1 MSGSRVAIASEM
13 LLQRCAAGDRAAF
26 RMLYDRH
33 SPRLYAVALRI
44 TRRAP
49 LAGDAVQDAFI
60 QVWRNAGQF
69 MPGRGSA
76 EAWMTGLVRYRAL
89 DLLRRAGPPMQSLED
104 VQETGE
110 APDLSALAADADGR
124 ALRQC
129 LDRLDAQR
137 RHLVVLAFVEGFS
150 HSELAARLSTPLG
163 TVKSAIRRALAS
175 LRECLTA

>member
-1 MSGSRVAIASEM
+1 MSDSRAATSSEM
-13 LLQRCAAGDRAAF
+13 LLQRCATGDRAAF
-26 RMLYDRH
+26 RALYDRH

-44 TRRAP
+44 TRRPP

-60 QVWRNAGQF
+60 QVWRNSGQF
-69 MPGRGSA
+69 VPGRGSA

-89 DLLRRAGPPMQSLED
+89 DLLRRSGPPMQSLED
-104 VQETGE
+104 VQASEE
-110 APDLSALAADADGR
+110 EPDLSALAANADGR

-129 LDRLDAQR
+129 LDRLDPQR

-150 HSELAARLSTPLG
+150 HSELAARLSAPLG